1 MAQHRAWQREDT
13 PLSNFSSDQ
22 RRFQARMTSWWRRYL
37 ACAMLLATAGCIPRA
52 APPEDYA
59 APPPPPRIRGDR
71 HPAPPPARA
80 ASSDDDMIRTAEI
93 PRSVRQPTPSWVS
106 RGVDPDARTIPDSLY
121 VVRPGETLR
130 TIGNRTGAGSE
141 AIARANDLSAPFLVR
156 AGQRLKIPGGRYH
169 LVRESQS
176 GIAIARAYGVEWS
189 RIADLND
196 LQPPYVLRN
205 GQRLLL
211 PSRTEIAQ
219 MTPEQRAAAFQ
230 LDIDDLATGSEP
242 ALAKPDEPK
251 PATATP
257 GKPLAKDV
265 AVAEPSR
272 FGGRF
277 AWPVT
282 GAIIG
287 RFGPSGDG
295 RRNDGINI
303 AATRGE
309 DIHAAAD
316 GVVAYA
322 GSAIAVY
329 GGLILL
335 KHGDGWIT
343 AYGHAEQI
351 LVTRG
356 QKVHQGDVIARAGAT
371 GSVNK
376 PQLHFEI
383 RDKRAPVDPLR
394 YLPSTR

>member
-1 MAQHRAWQREDT
+1 
-13 PLSNFSSDQ
+13 
-22 RRFQARMTSWWRRYL
+22 MTSRIGRWIAVI
-37 ACAMLLATAGCIPRA
+37 ACCGTAGCIPRV
-52 APPEDYA
+52 APPEDYGRS
-59 APPPPPRIRGDR
+59 APR
-71 HPAPPPARA
+71 
-80 ASSDDDMIRTAEI
+80 SSDRRSPDTRPLSSSVPNADDGTIRTTDI
-93 PRSVRQPTPSWVS
+93 PSSVEQPTPSWLTKPVAA
-106 RGVDPDARTIPDSLY
+106 DAETISDSTY
-121 VVRPGETLR
+121 VVKPGETIR
-130 TIGNRTGAGSE
+130 SIGNKTGAGSE
-141 AIARANDLSAPFLVR
+141 AIARANDIPAPFMVR

-169 LVRESQS
+169 LVRSGQS
-176 GIAIARAYGVEWS
+176 GIAIARAYGIEWS

-211 PSRTEIAQ
+211 PSAAETAS
-219 MTPEQRAAAFQ
+219 MTPEQRARAFS

-242 ALAKPDEPK
+242 ALASNATPKAPDATPKRPLHKDEPVAT
-251 PATATP
+251 PATFA
-257 GKPLAKDV
+257 
-265 AVAEPSR
+265 
-272 FGGRF
+272 GRF
-277 AWPVT
+277 QWPLN

-287 RFGPSGDG
+287 KFGPAGDG

-303 AATRGE
+303 AAERGE
-309 DIHAAAD
+309 EIHAAAD

-329 GGLILL
+329 GGLILI

-356 QKVHQGDVIARAGAT
+356 QTVHRGDVIAQAGAT

-383 RDKRAPVDPLR
+383 RNKRTPVDPLR
-394 YLPSTR
+394 YLPAQN

>member
-1 MAQHRAWQREDT
+1 
-13 PLSNFSSDQ
+13 
-22 RRFQARMTSWWRRYL
+22 MTSLWRRYW
-37 ACAMLLATAGCIPRA
+37 ACAMLLATAGCIPQV
-52 APPEDYA
+52 APPEEY
-59 APPPPPRIRGDR
+59 RR
-71 HPAPPPARA
+71 PAPTPASGA
-80 ASSDDDMIRTAEI
+80 ESAPSPEGGTIRTTEI
-93 PRSVRQPTPSWVS
+93 PSSVKQPTPSWVS
-106 RGVDPDARTIPDSLY
+106 RAVEPDAKTIPDSVY
-121 VVRPGETLR
+121 VVRSGDTIR
-130 TIGNRTGAGSE
+130 AIGNRTGAGSE
-141 AIARANDLSAPFLVR
+141 AIAKANAIPAPFMVR
-156 AGQRLKIPGGRYH
+156 TGERLKIPGGRYH
-169 LVRESQS
+169 LVRGGQS

-211 PSRTEIAQ
+211 PSNSEMAQ

-242 ALAKPDEPK
+242 ALAKTEQPK

-257 GKPLAKDV
+257 GKPLSRDV

-277 AWPVT
+277 VWPLS
-282 GAIIG
+282 GGIIG

-303 AATRGE
+303 AAERGAE
-309 DIHAAAD
+309 IHAAAD

-329 GGLILL
+329 GGLILI

-383 RDKRAPVDPLR
+383 RDKRTPVDPLR
-394 YLPSTR
+394 YLPPQR

>member
-1 MAQHRAWQREDT
+1 V
-13 PLSNFSSDQ
+13 PN
-22 RRFQARMTSWWRRYL
+22 
-37 ACAMLLATAGCIPRA
+37 AG
-52 APPEDYA
+52 D
-59 APPPPPRIRGDR
+59 GT
-71 HPAPPPARA
+71 
-80 ASSDDDMIRTAEI
+80 IRTTDI
-93 PRSVRQPTPSWVS
+93 PSSVKQPTPSWLTRS
-106 RGVDPDARTIPDSLY
+106 VDADAVTIADSSY
-121 VVRPGETLR
+121 VVKNGETIR
-130 TIGNRTGAGSE
+130 SIGNRTGAGSE
-141 AIARANDLSAPFLVR
+141 AIAKANNIPAPFMVR

-169 LVRESQS
+169 LVRSGQS
-176 GIAIARAYGVEWS
+176 GIAIARAYGIEWS

-211 PSRTEIAQ
+211 PSAAETAS
-219 MTPEQRAAAFQ
+219 MTTDQRAQAFN

-242 ALAKPDEPK
+242 ALASNAAPK
-251 PATATP
+251 APTATP
-257 GKPLAKDV
+257 KKPLPKDE
-265 AVAEPSR
+265 AVATPAT
-272 FGGRF
+272 FTGRF
-277 AWPVT
+277 QWPLN

-287 RFGPSGDG
+287 KFGPAGDG

-303 AATRGE
+303 AAERGE
-309 DIHAAAD
+309 EIHAAAD

-329 GGLILL
+329 GGLILI

-356 QKVHQGDVIARAGAT
+356 QTVHRGDVIAQAGAT

-383 RDKRAPVDPLR
+383 RNKRTPVDPLR
-394 YLPSTR
+394 YLPPSQN